1 MAQTSLE
8 RPAAAGVNNG
18 IGEHEIKSIYNNSP
32 ALPPHCDNPNQWD
45 GVDQPELQGEVEAD
59 PW

>member
-8 RPAAAGVNNG
+8 CLAAAGVNNG

-32 ALPPHCDNPNQWD
+32 ALPLHCDDPTQWD

-59 PW
+59 PL